1 MKKSELKNEIK
12 NYIYEILSEVTVVDK
27 NTKPDE
33 VKDEDPLTV
42 KSAIET
48 AKKTNKPVTIAEKE
62 DEEEKVDSYY
72 KADTE
77 FDSMDDEKEPSKKEL
92 EKTEKE
98 LGKSLK
104 QAKKFSPEDEARFQ
118 KIVQGIKNKVIKLNK
133 LSKTER
139 AKSDDMV
146 LLKNIINKPDIQ
158 NLFKSKGLDIKD
170 FTNGIIG

>member
-62 DEEEKVDSYY
+62 DEEE
-72 KADTE
+72 
-77 FDSMDDEKEPSKKEL
+77 EKEDNWNKPDKDD
-92 EKTEKE
+92 
-98 LGKSLK
+98 KSAPDEDVLDK
-104 QAKKFSPEDEARFQ
+104 QAKANAKKEKIKGAPSKFKTSQTDFNEFKNTLKTLVK
-118 KIVQGIKNKVIKLNK
+118 KIKAMDKGEERTKKMAALKQFIKNPDVVKAFK
-133 LSKTER
+133 ER
-139 AKSDDMV
+139 DVKIDTD
-146 LLKNIINKPDIQ
+146 
-158 NLFKSKGLDIKD
+158 GLV
-170 FTNGIIG
+170 G

>member
-62 DEEEKVDSYY
+62 DEEEKEDNWN
-72 KADTE
+72 KPDKDDKG
-77 FDSMDDEKEPSKKEL
+77 FDDEKEPSKKEL
-92 EKTEKE
+92 EKEKVKGAPSKFKTSQADFE
-98 LGKSLK
+98 DFKTKLKTLVKKIKAMDKGDEKDKKMAALK
-104 QAKKFSPEDEARFQ
+104 QFIKKPELVKAFKERDV
-118 KIVQGIKNKVIKLNK
+118 KID
-133 LSKTER
+133 T
-139 AKSDDMV
+139 D
-146 LLKNIINKPDIQ
+146 
-158 NLFKSKGLDIKD
+158 GLV
-170 FTNGIIG
+170 G

>member
-62 DEEEKVDSYY
+62 DEEEKEDNWN
-72 KADTE
+72 KPDKDDKG
-77 FDSMDDEKEPSKKEL
+77 FDDEKEPSKKEL
-92 EKTEKE
+92 EKEKIKGAPSKFKTSQADFE
-98 LGKSLK
+98 DFKTKLKTLVKKIKTMDKGDEKDKKMAALK
-104 QAKKFSPEDEARFQ
+104 QFIKKPELVKAFKERDV
-118 KIVQGIKNKVIKLNK
+118 KID
-133 LSKTER
+133 T
-139 AKSDDMV
+139 D
-146 LLKNIINKPDIQ
+146 
-158 NLFKSKGLDIKD
+158 GLV
-170 FTNGIIG
+170 G

>member
-62 DEEEKVDSYY
+62 DEEEEKEDNWN
-72 KADTE
+72 KPDKDDKG
-77 FDSMDDEKEPSKKEL
+77 FDDEKEPSKKEL
-92 EKTEKE
+92 EKEKVKGAPSKFKTSQADFE
-98 LGKSLK
+98 DFKTKLKTLVKKIKAMDKGDEKDKKMAALK
-104 QAKKFSPEDEARFQ
+104 QFIKKPELVKAFKERDV
-118 KIVQGIKNKVIKLNK
+118 KID
-133 LSKTER
+133 T
-139 AKSDDMV
+139 D
-146 LLKNIINKPDIQ
+146 
-158 NLFKSKGLDIKD
+158 GLV
-170 FTNGIIG
+170 G

>member
-62 DEEEKVDSYY
+62 DEEEKEDNWN
-72 KADTE
+72 KPDKDDKG
-77 FDSMDDEKEPSKKEL
+77 FDDEKEPSKKEL
-92 EKTEKE
+92 EKEKVKGAPSKFKTSQADFE
-98 LGKSLK
+98 DFKTKLKTLVKKIKAMDKGEEKDKKMAALK
-104 QAKKFSPEDEARFQ
+104 QFIKKPELVKAFKERDV
-118 KIVQGIKNKVIKLNK
+118 KID
-133 LSKTER
+133 T
-139 AKSDDMV
+139 D
-146 LLKNIINKPDIQ
+146 
-158 NLFKSKGLDIKD
+158 GLV
-170 FTNGIIG
+170 G